1 VLAGAFMFA
10 VQLTTTKFLIG
21 SDSVMTIL
29 FWMNIMQLQ
38 MYLVAQIIAEGQVRL
53 LPDLRPATTLTY
65 VAALCVSGLMA
76 HVCLTNAFRRGEAI
90 VVVPID
96 FLRIPLIAL
105 VSVAFYA

>member
-1 VLAGAFMFA
+1 VLGAAFMFA
-10 VQLTTTKFLIG
+10 VQLTTTKFLTG

-29 FWMNIMQLQ
+29 FGMNIMQLP

-53 LPDLRPATTLTY
+53 LPDLRPATLAY
-65 VAALCVSGLMA
+65 VAALCASGLMA
-76 HVCLTNAFRRGEAI
+76 YVCLTNAFRHGEAI

-105 VSVAFYA
+105 VSVAF